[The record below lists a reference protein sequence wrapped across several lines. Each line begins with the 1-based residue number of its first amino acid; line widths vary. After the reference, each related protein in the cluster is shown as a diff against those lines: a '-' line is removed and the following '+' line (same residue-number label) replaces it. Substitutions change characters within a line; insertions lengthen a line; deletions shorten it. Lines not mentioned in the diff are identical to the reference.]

1 MQATLFLGPV
11 NFYYELNGKK
21 FCVEANAGDSNFISP
36 FVKHSFT
43 SRDGDADAGIPAI
56 VAVTYGGHMRG
67 IHRAVHLTRGA
78 RERGGKDGF
87 LNPGRYAV

>member
-67 IHRAVHLTRGA
+67 IHKAVH
-78 RERGGKDGF
+78 
-87 LNPGRYAV
+87 